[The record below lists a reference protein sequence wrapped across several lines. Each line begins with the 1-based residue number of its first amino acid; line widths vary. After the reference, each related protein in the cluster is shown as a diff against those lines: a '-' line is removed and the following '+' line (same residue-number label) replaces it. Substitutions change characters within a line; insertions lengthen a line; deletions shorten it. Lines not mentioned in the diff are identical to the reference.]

1 MPLPVFPANGSFPRC
16 LPSLHRLPLSA
27 VRRFHRYYEGTTTSC
42 PRFRRHLL
50 VSFRRPTIYPVRVRI
65 AALSVAGGL
74 HRAGFPWS
82 AGKPTPG
89 ALLRGR
95 KTGPLRFAGDP
106 SHAFAKLH
114 DPGRTDQA
122 SPLSASSMLPP
133 PRGKRRL
140 RRSGGFR
147 GLPLGFDI
155 HCLRF
160 TSAVADTHA
169 KLVSGWLAGL
179 CRERVELPGSLR
191 RFPITS

>member
-1 MPLPVFPANGSFPRC
+1 MKAL
-16 LPSLHRLPLSA
+16 RLPARASA
-27 VRRFHRYYEGTTTSC
+27 VTYWFRSGG
-42 PRFRRHLL
+42 PRFTPF
-50 VSFRRPTIYPVRVRI
+50 VSASLRSRWQGDAIEPGFLGQPVNP
-65 AALSVAGGL
+65 
-74 HRAGFPWS
+74 RA
-82 AGKPTPG
+82 G